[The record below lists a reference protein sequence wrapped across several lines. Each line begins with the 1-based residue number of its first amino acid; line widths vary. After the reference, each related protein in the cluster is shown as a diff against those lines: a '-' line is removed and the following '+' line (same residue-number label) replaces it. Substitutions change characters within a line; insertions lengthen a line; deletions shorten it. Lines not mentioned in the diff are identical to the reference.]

1 MDRLA
6 CVSIP
11 AFELQ
16 LLIKRFPSW
25 QEVPAAVISEAKP
38 LGRVIAAN
46 RSALKAGVRPDMRY
60 AQALS
65 LRPDLQAAV
74 IARQDR
80 LTAQEEI
87 IALLYEFAPTVESA
101 RFAHSTMFWLDVRG
115 LSRLYRSYTQWG
127 EQLLE
132 SLKAFGFLGACAIG
146 WSRLGTFAAAQK
158 PGAVRLF
165 DTPEEEAKATR
176 GTAVRYLPIAPFVK
190 ERLTHLGIR
199 TVEEFLQL
207 PKGGVRSRFGTAV
220 EGIYAISAQGEGVPV
235 QGSAPR
241 EPNRI
246 RRVCMPS
253 LRRVTPIL
261 ENIGELLREVSEGS
275 RRRLSRIRSITVRLR
290 DESGAVQVEELTPAE
305 PTRDYALLRKLC
317 ELRLSRLSWKEPV
330 EEIVI
335 EAEEEESLLDQQEL
349 FIHPPKRRPERGRRA
364 LSLLQARLGSDS
376 VLRAELQDSHLPEGS
391 FLWHSFE
398 VQRLGR
404 ASLAGSL
411 GASIERAI
419 QEQDVNGSR
428 FGGEIQ
434 LVRRFLRSSGDNRG
448 AGRAKGSSKVV
459 GGPYVVSTRWWL
471 TPVEREYHYRE
482 LEDGTVEWSYYDPE
496 RRVWTL
502 LGSVE

>member
-25 QEVPAAVISEAKP
+25 QEVPAAVISEPKP

-74 IARQDR
+74 IAPQDR
-80 LTAQEEI
+80 LAAQEEI
-87 IALLYEFAPTVESA
+87 SALLYEFAPTVESA
-101 RFAHSTMFWLDVRG
+101 RFAHSTIFWLDVRG
-115 LSRLYRSYTQWG
+115 FSRLYRSYNQWG

-132 SLKAFGFLGACAIG
+132 SLKRFGFLGACSIG

-158 PGAVRLF
+158 PGEVRLF

-207 PKGGVRSRFGTAV
+207 PKGGVRSRFGKAV

-235 QGSAPR
+235 QGSAPT
-241 EPNRI
+241 EPNRV

-261 ENIGELLREVSEGS
+261 ENIGELLQEVSERA
-275 RRRLSRIRSITVRLR
+275 RRRWSRIRSITVRLR
-290 DESGAVQVEELTPAE
+290 DESGEVRIEELTPAE
-305 PTRDYALLRKLC
+305 PTRDHELLRKLC
-317 ELRLSRLSWKEPV
+317 ELRLSRLTWKEPV

-335 EAEEEESLLDQQEL
+335 EAEEEESWLEQQDL
-349 FIHPPKRRPERGRRA
+349 FIHTPKRRPERGRRA

-376 VLRAELQDSHLPEGS
+376 VLRAELLDSHLPEKS
-391 FLWHSFE
+391 FLWHPFD

-404 ASLAGSL
+404 VSPADSL
-411 GASIERAI
+411 GDSIEKTF
-419 QEQDVNGSR
+419 QEQRINGKGSTT
-428 FGGEIQ
+428 GVQ
-434 LVRRFLRSSGDNRG
+434 LVRRLPRSSGGNQK
-448 AGRAKGSSKVV
+448 AGRSKGSYKVV
-459 GGPYVVSTRWWL
+459 GGPYAVSTRWWL
-471 TPVEREYHYRE
+471 TPVEREYQYRE
-482 LEDGTVEWSYYDPE
+482 LKDGTVEWSYYEPE
-496 RRVWTL
+496 KGAWTV